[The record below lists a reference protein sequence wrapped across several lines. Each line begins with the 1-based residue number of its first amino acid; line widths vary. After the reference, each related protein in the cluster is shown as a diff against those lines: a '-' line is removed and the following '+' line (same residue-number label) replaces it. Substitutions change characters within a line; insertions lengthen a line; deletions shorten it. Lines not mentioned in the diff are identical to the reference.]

1 MAKNKKVK
9 GILEYTLLP
18 ILMPTILILLLT
30 IASILITPA
39 ESIEQREQAETQVD

>member
-18 ILMPTILILLLT
+18 VLMPTILILLLT
-30 IASILITPA
+30 IAAISLTPS
-39 ESIEQREQAETQVD
+39 ESRIEIEQAETQSD